1 MVKLRFSKF
10 FITNLVGTII
20 DTIVIFILKKWVFH
34 SYFFVYII
42 APTIGFEIAVINNYT
57 MSFFWTW
64 KDRTT
69 KTRNAYLKNFLPY
82 NLTVVSVFGLRLL
95 LIMIISKSVK
105 LDVIYC
111 NLIALTFTGLLNY
124 LGLNKLIFRK
134 KKNIESNITN
144 R

>member
-1 MVKLRFSKF
+1 MIKLRFSKF

-34 SYFFVYII
+34 SYFFVYVI

-64 KDRTT
+64 KDRTA
-69 KTRNAYLKNFLPY
+69 KTRKAYLKNFLPY

-95 LIMIISKSVK
+95 FIFIISKSVK

-111 NLIALTFTGLLNY
+111 NLIALVFTGLLNY
-124 LGLNKLIFRK
+124 WGLDRFIFRK
-134 KKNIESNITN
+134 KIKININSY
-144 R
+144 